1 MNPYQVLMAF
11 FLVLIF
17 LVGLSVHYGLIHQ
30 PPLSRNQMKIVLFFL
45 LSVLLSVIIIFLNKK

>member
-45 LSVLLSVIIIFLNKK
+45 LSVLLSVIIIFFK